1 MREASSSTLWKKLTG
16 TTCFT
21 ALLVAG
27 SVAPTFAADEEER
40 GFTGLEEIVI
50 TASKRTETVQ
60 ESGMAVTAIGA
71 QDLERMGVSTFA
83 DFAVRIPNLGF
94 GNAAS
99 DGRFNANSPSIRGV
113 AGDNTTGF
121 YIDDVPL
128 PASIM
133 PRVIDISR
141 VEVLRGPQG
150 SLYGARSMGG
160 TIRLITQQPDFN
172 GVSGSVHTK
181 IATVKEGNVDWSVDA
196 SVNLPVIEDK
206 LAVRATAYYGFDT
219 GVFDR
224 AYQPTWEE
232 VIRDGDG
239 NPTGATVTRNNP
251 GPAFKTQKNVDSQ
264 RYRGFQLSAKAQL
277 SDNLT
282 FIPRVMYQKT
292 TANGMPFADAT
303 PDNFTQKRFFN
314 TQEPGSDNWWLTS
327 GTFNLDLDF
336 GTVVST
342 TSYFIRKIDEREEEA
357 TFLNFLFNQVIGI
370 PLNPLESI
378 TNGRPGIQEKK
389 RFKSFTHETRFV
401 SDFDGPFQITAGV
414 FYQRTKNFRSYP
426 RVSQPG
432 LMNALDAA
440 VFPGFATSTFGITSE
455 DLIFLRRNFFNTKE
469 YAIFGELSYDITE
482 DLTVTAGGRY
492 FSNKTDADF
501 TADGFANGGFSQIIG
516 NQAESGFNPKFLIQ
530 YHVNEDV
537 DIYATASKGFRI
549 GGVNG
554 TVPVNDDGNGN
565 DIGICNDDLTALA
578 GAGAAAHNAFRKK
591 HETFD
596 SDTLWSYEGG
606 VKTHLLDNRVS
617 LNVAGYY
624 IKWNN
629 IIQQN
634 KLSCGFEFQLNTGA
648 AEIKGFEIELTAAP
662 IDGLTLNASL
672 GYAHAVLSSV
682 GSVPIPGI
690 NVGDYIQ
697 NVPNWTGS
705 ASAEYV
711 FPLTGKMDG
720 LLRAD
725 YNHFGRS
732 FSASN
737 DIANPRLRPKW
748 NVVNLRAGVIYDD
761 WEIAVY
767 ANNITNEHVNFGDS
781 RSIAAETPGRQRL
794 ATNRPRTIGI
804 DVRKQF

>member
-1 MREASSSTLWKKLTG
+1 MRETITSTFMRKLTG
-16 TTCFT
+16 TTCFA
-21 ALLVAG
+21 ALIAAG
-27 SVAPTFAADEEER
+27 TVTGAMAADEEV
-40 GFTGLEEIVI
+40 FKGLEEIVI

-94 GNAAS
+94 GNATS
-99 DGRFNANSPSIRGV
+99 DGRFNANSPTIRGV

-121 YIDDVPL
+121 YIDDTPL

-133 PRVIDISR
+133 PRVMDISR

-160 TIRLITQQPDFN
+160 TIRLITEQPDFN
-172 GVSGSVHTK
+172 GVSGAVHGK
-181 IATVKEGNVDWSVDA
+181 LATVKEGDVDWSVDA
-196 SVNLPVIEDK
+196 SVNLPVVEDK
-206 LAVRATAYYGFDT
+206 LAVRATAYFGHDS

-224 AYQPTWEE
+224 VYQPTWL
-232 VIRDGDG
+232 
-239 NPTGATVTRNNP
+239 NAQTGATMQNP

-264 RYRGFQLSAKAQL
+264 DYGGFQLVAKAQIT
-277 SDNLT
+277 DNLT
-282 FIPRVMYQKT
+282 FTPKVMFQKT
-292 TANGMPFADAT
+292 SADGMPFADIT
-303 PDNFTQKRFFN
+303 PGNFTQKRFFN
-314 TQEPGSDNWWLTS
+314 TPEPGTDHWWLAS
-327 GTFNLDLDF
+327 GTFNWDLDF

-357 TFLNFLFNQVIGI
+357 TFLNWLFSNVIVPI
-370 PLNPLESI
+370 DPLVSF
-378 TNGRPGIQEKK
+378 TNGKPGIQETK
-389 RFKSFTHETRFV
+389 RFKSITHETRFV
-401 SDFDGPFQITAGV
+401 SDFDGPFQVTAGL
-414 FYQRTKNFRSYP
+414 FYERTKDFRHYP
-426 RVSQPG
+426 PDFQPG
-432 LMNALDAA
+432 LNAAFGAA
-440 VFPGFATSTFGITSE
+440 VGAPGPVPIAPPAAAGGPT
-455 DLIFLRRNFFNTKE
+455 DLIFTRLNFFNTKE
-469 YAIFGELSYDITE
+469 YAVFGEMSYDVTE

-492 FSNKTDADF
+492 FSNKTDANF
-501 TADGFANGGFSQIIG
+501 FADGFANGGPSQVIG
-516 NQAESGFNPKFLIQ
+516 NQAETGFNPKFLVQ
-530 YHVNEDV
+530 YHVNENMDL
-537 DIYATASKGFRI
+537 YATASKGFRI

-554 TVPVNDDGNGN
+554 TVPVKDDGNGN
-565 DIGICNDDLTALA
+565 DIGICDADLTALA
-578 GAGAAAHNAFRKK
+578 GSGTAAHNAFRKK
-591 HETFD
+591 HETFN

-606 VKTHLLDNRVS
+606 AKTHLLDNRVS

-624 IKWNN
+624 IKWKN
-629 IIQQN
+629 IIQQD
-634 KLSCGFEFQLNTGA
+634 KLSCGFEFKANTGE

-662 IDGLTLNASL
+662 IDGLTLNASV
-672 GYAHAVLSSV
+672 GYAHAQLTSV
-682 GSVPIPGI
+682 GSIPIPGI
-690 NVGDYIQ
+690 NVGDNIQ
-697 NVPNWTGS
+697 NVPNWTGA

-711 FPLTGKMDG
+711 FPLTGSMDG

-748 NVVNLRAGVIYDD
+748 DVVNLRAGVIYED

-804 DVRKQF
+804 DVRRQF